1 MENNQAL
8 LLFDQLAQVAKH
20 LAEFE
25 FHIATQ
31 NALSDRLETLVKQQA
46 DFQTFT
52 KSFFMNLPFI
62 KDVLKRTNDYCS
74 NELNRNKED
83 LVINLNEASL
93 KLKLVNIYQIFFV
106 KKKFIFFN
114 YRSVNRLT
122 KEANYSM
129 NQFYH

>member
-8 LLFDQLAQVAKH
+8 LLFDQLAQDAKH

-52 KSFFMNLPFI
+52 KSFETVVKNFEF
-62 KDVLKRTNDYCS
+62 
-74 NELNRNKED
+74 
-83 LVINLNEASL
+83 SL
-93 KLKLVNIYQIFFV
+93 IAIDSIF
-106 KKKFIFFN
+106 
-114 YRSVNRLT
+114 SLC
-122 KEANYSM
+122 
-129 NQFYH
+129 

>member
-1 MENNQAL
+1 M
-8 LLFDQLAQVAKH
+8 
-20 LAEFE
+20 AEFE

-106 KKKFIFFN
+106 IKKMFIFFFN